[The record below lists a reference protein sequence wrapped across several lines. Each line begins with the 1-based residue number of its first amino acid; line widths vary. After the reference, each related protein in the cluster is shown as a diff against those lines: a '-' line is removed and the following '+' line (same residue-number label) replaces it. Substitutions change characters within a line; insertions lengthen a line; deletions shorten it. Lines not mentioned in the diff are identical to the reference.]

1 MTNALTYTPDMGTIE
16 FDEPTDVII
25 AGRLRRDIVWL
36 YPGIVHAYEV
46 ADRTSKGGY
55 NT

>member
-1 MTNALTYTPDMGTIE
+1 MTGPLTYTSDMGTIE

-25 AGRLRRDIVWL
+25 AGRLRRNIVWL